1 MGLTIF
7 IVILFI
13 TLILRTVI
21 LSILSDKHDISAGKS
36 YIKQVFNDARSGI
49 RYMFG
54 RKK

>member
-7 IVILFI
+7 IIILFI

-21 LSILSDKHDISAGKS
+21 LGILSDKHDISAGKS
-36 YIKQVFNDARSGI
+36 YIKQVFNDAKSGI